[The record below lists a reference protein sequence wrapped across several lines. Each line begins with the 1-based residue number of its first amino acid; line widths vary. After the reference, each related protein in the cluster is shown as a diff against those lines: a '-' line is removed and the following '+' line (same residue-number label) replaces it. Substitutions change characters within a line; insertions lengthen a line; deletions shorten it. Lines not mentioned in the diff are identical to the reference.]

1 MSFIKMQVMKYKSQ
15 EIEMHHHHQHQ
26 GNNVHSS
33 SRNSIPPERHL
44 FLQVGNG
51 PGDSGLVLSTD
62 AKPRLKWTPDL
73 HERFI
78 EAVNQLGGADK
89 ATPKTIMKH
98 MGLPGL
104 TLYHLKSH
112 LQKYRLSK
120 NLLGQANSGS
130 NKIGTVA
137 VMGDRMP
144 EVNATHI
151 NNLGIGSETN
161 KSLHF
166 SEALQVQIEV
176 QRRLHEQ
183 IEVQRHLQLRIEA
196 QGKYLQSVLEK
207 AQETLG
213 RQNLGT
219 VGLENAKV
227 QLSELVSKVSTQCL
241 NSAFSELKDLQGL
254 CPQQT
259 QLTRPNDCSMDSCL
273 TSIEGSQK
281 EQEIHNNGM
290 GLRPYNSNALVEPKV
305 IPGEHAL
312 QQTELKWGEDL
323 RDNKMFLSSMRN
335 DTERR
340 NFSAER
346 SCSDLSI
353 SVGLQ
358 GERRQANGC
367 FAEAKFKGSREYD
380 SFQDMTNK
388 RVPCFATKLD
398 LNSHGQIDAASGCRQ
413 LDLNGSSWN

>member
-1 MSFIKMQVMKYKSQ
+1 M
-15 EIEMHHHHQHQ
+15 
-26 GNNVHSS
+26 HSS

-89 ATPKTIMKH
+89 ATPKTVMKL
-98 MGLPGL
+98 MGIPGL

-120 NLLGQANSGS
+120 NLHGQANSGS
-130 NKIGTVA
+130 NRSGTVS
-137 VMGDRMP
+137 VVGDRMP
-144 EVNATHI
+144 EVNATRI
-151 NNLGIGSETN
+151 NNLTIGSQAN
-161 KSLHF
+161 
-166 SEALQVQIEV
+166 SEALQMQIEV

-183 IEVQRHLQLRIEA
+183 LEVQRHLQLRIEA

-219 VGLENAKV
+219 VGLEAAKV
-227 QLSELVSKVSTQCL
+227 QLSELVSKVSSKSL

-259 QLTRPNDCSMDSCL
+259 QPTHPNDCSMDSCL

-281 EQEIHNNGM
+281 EQEIHNTGM
-290 GLRPYNSNALVEPKV
+290 GLRPYNGNALLEPKV
-305 IPGEHAL
+305 IAGEHAL
-312 QQTELKWGEDL
+312 QQAELKWGEDL
-323 RDNKMFLSSMRN
+323 RDDKMFLSSLKN

-340 NFSAER
+340 TFSAER
-346 SCSDLSI
+346 SCSNLSI
-353 SVGLQ
+353 GVGLQ
-358 GERRQANGC
+358 GERGNVSSS
-367 FAEAKFKGSREYD
+367 FADARFKRRSEDD
-380 SFQDMTNK
+380 SFQDTTNRRIDAIK
-388 RVPCFATKLD
+388 LENEKLSPGYRLSYYATKLD
-398 LNSHGQIDAASGCRQ
+398 LNSHGEIDAASGCRQ
-413 LDLNGSSWN
+413 LDLNGFSWN